1 MSTGTTI
8 AVLTIMTTIVV
19 AVIGLQTFW
28 ISRSLDRLETRLDA
42 GLDSL
47 GARLDSFRSE
57 THADLATLTNAV
69 TDLRERVARIES
81 APG

>member
-1 MSTGTTI
+1 MSTGATV
-8 AVLTIMTTIVV
+8 AVLAIMTTIIV
-19 AVIGLQTFW
+19 AVIGLQTLW

-42 GLDSL
+42 FQT
-47 GARLDSFRSE
+47 A
-57 THADLATLTNAV
+57 THGDLATLTNAV

>member
-1 MSTGTTI
+1 MSAAATI
-8 AVLTIMTTIVV
+8 AVFV

-28 ISRSLDRLETRLDA
+28 ISRSLDRLDA

-57 THADLATLTNAV
+57 THDDLATLTNAV